1 MQIYYPPLVEQA
13 CRFFYGSSDVSV
25 EMKTTIYKMLIEEKL
40 LDENGNPTEYALK
53 KGLILRREEVPNLS
67 FDEFLELYPVFKR
80 FPASNFRKI
89 GGFWEIKTEFV
100 MQILKEVQAGK
111 FDLEEEVELSN
122 YFEDKKINVN
132 ILKFKQRAVT

>member
-53 KGLILRREEVPNLS
+53 KGLILRREEVPDLS

-89 GGFWEIKTEFV
+89 GGFWEIKTEFAIR
-100 MQILKEVQAGK
+100 ILDEVQAGN
-111 FDLEEEVELSN
+111 FNLEEVELSN
-122 YFEDKKINVN
+122 YFEDRLEEEDKC
-132 ILKFKQRAVT
+132 KFFKV